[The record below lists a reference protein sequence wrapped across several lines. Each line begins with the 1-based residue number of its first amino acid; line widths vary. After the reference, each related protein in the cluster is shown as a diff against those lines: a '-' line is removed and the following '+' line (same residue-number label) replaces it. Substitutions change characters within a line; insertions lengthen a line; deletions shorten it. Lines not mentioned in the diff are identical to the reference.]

1 MRIAMNRVRVGVG
14 PTMLAAVCWLV
25 FALLLFVAPPG
36 KAQDKASKP
45 DLKKLPT
52 ERLLSCFDDWKVCEE
67 SDWNIADELLKRG
80 IVHDLL
86 GIYWRDSRF
95 MVRNGIEKVAY
106 QVDSAEVV
114 DFMRRIVV
122 EKVDDGEDD
131 YFPVNY
137 MAKKCYPQALAE
149 LSTGKYRN
157 QGSMQ
162 YESSVEL
169 FGRCKYRPAIPYLVG
184 TALHDFSFNIIE
196 AADHSLHKLYP
207 DSPKDFDDLAT
218 MQRYYCDRAHK
229 ERFKVKCEYDY

>member
-1 MRIAMNRVRVGVG
+1 
-14 PTMLAAVCWLV
+14 MLSAAVGIAVILL
-25 FALLLFVAPPG
+25 ALITYSVR
-36 KAQDKASKP
+36 AQDKVSKP
-45 DLKKLPT
+45 NLKKFST
-52 ERLLSCFDDWKVCEE
+52 GQILSCFDDWKVCEKG
-67 SDWNIADELLKRG
+67 DWDIADELLKRNV
-80 IVHDLL
+80 VHELLDL
-86 GIYWRDSRF
+86 YWKEPRF

-106 QVDSAEVV
+106 QVNSGEVTV
-114 DFMRRIVV
+114 FMRRIVV

-137 MAKKCYPQALAE
+137 MAKKCYPQALGE

-169 FGRCKYRPAIPYLVG
+169 LGKCKYRPAIPYLVG

-196 AADHSLHKLYP
+196 GADHSLHKLYP

-229 ERFKVKCEYDY
+229 EGFKVKCDYDY